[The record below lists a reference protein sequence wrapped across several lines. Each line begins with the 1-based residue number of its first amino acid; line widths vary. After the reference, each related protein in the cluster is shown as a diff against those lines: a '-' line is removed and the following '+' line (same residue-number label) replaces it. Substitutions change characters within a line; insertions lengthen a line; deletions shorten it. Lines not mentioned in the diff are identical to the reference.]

1 MTVRAKSA
9 KMTADEFVAWAEGQ
23 ERGRFE
29 LTGGEVVAMAPERVD
44 HVRLKLAMTLAL
56 KEAIGRAGLNCEA
69 FVDGLSVRI
78 DADTVVEPDALVN
91 CGDRVQ
97 PQSLYA
103 PNPIIV
109 VEVVS
114 PSSRAR
120 DFSEKLTDYFRVPSI
135 QHYLI
140 VDLDRR
146 YILHYQRAEAEKIM
160 TAIVKGGMLRLDPPG
175 LEFLVDSVFLP
186 A

>member
-1 MTVRAKSA
+1 MPALSKPA
-9 KMTADEFVAWAEGQ
+9 KMTADEFLTWAEAQ

-29 LTGGEVVAMAPERVD
+29 LIAGEAVAMAPEMAD
-44 HVRLKLAMTLAL
+44 HGRAKFAIALAL
-56 KEAIGRAGLNCEA
+56 QEAIKNKGVNCEA
-69 FVDGLSVRI
+69 FVDSLSVR
-78 DADTVVEPDALVN
+78 ADEKTVMEPDALVN
-91 CGDRVQ
+91 CGERV
-97 PQSLYA
+97 PPRSLYA

-114 PSSRAR
+114 PSTRAR
-120 DFSEKLTDYFRVPSI
+120 DFPEKLADYFRVPSI

-146 YILHYQRAEAEKIM
+146 HILHYERAGAEKIM
-160 TAIVKGGMLRLDPPG
+160 TAIVKGGALRLDPPG
-175 LEFLVDSVFLP
+175 LDIPVDSIFPP

>member
-1 MTVRAKSA
+1 MTALAIPA
-9 KMTADEFVAWAEGQ
+9 KMTADEFLAWAEAQ

-29 LTGGEVVAMAPERVD
+29 LIAGEVVAMAPEIGD
-44 HVRLKLAMTLAL
+44 HVRAKLAIAIAL
-56 KEAIGRAGLNCEA
+56 KEAIGKAGLNCES

-78 DADTVVEPDALVN
+78 SADEVVEPDALVN
-91 CGDRVQ
+91 CGERV
-97 PQSLYA
+97 PRKSLYA

-120 DFSEKLTDYFRVPSI
+120 DFSEKFADYFRVPSI

-140 VDLDRR
+140 VDLDRSV
-146 YILHYQRAEAEKIM
+146 ILHHKRGEAQTIV
-160 TAIVKGGMLRLDPPG
+160 TAFAKEGALQLDPPG
-175 LEFLVDSVFLP
+175 IEISLDGIFPP

>member
-1 MTVRAKSA
+1 MS
-9 KMTADEFVAWAEGQ
+9 ADEFVAWAETQ
-23 ERGRFE
+23 ERGRYE
-29 LTGGEVVAMAPERVD
+29 LIAGEVVAMAPEIGD
-44 HVRLKLAMTLAL
+44 HVRAKFAIAIAL
-56 KEAIGRAGLNCEA
+56 KEAIGKAGLDCES

-78 DADTVVEPDALVN
+78 DVDVVVEPDALVN
-91 CGDRVQ
+91 CGEKVPRK
-97 PQSLYA
+97 SLYA
-103 PNPIIV
+103 PNPVIV

-120 DFSEKLTDYFRVPSI
+120 DFSEKFTEYFQVPSI

-146 YILHYQRAEAEKIM
+146 HILHHQRVAGGKIL
-160 TAIVKGGMLRLDPPG
+160 TAIMKEGALRLDPPG
-175 LEFLVDSVFLP
+175 IEISLDGVFAP

>member
-1 MTVRAKSA
+1 
-9 KMTADEFVAWAEGQ
+9 MTADEFLTWAEAQ

-29 LTGGEVVAMAPERVD
+29 LIAGEVVAMAPEIGD
-44 HVRLKLAMTLAL
+44 HVRAKLAFAIAL
-56 KEAIGRAGLNCEA
+56 KEAIGKAGLDCEA

-91 CGDRVQ
+91 CGERV
-97 PQSLYA
+97 PSKSLYA
-103 PNPIIV
+103 PNPVIV

-120 DFSEKLTDYFRVPSI
+120 DFSGKLADYFRVPSI

-146 YILHYQRAEAEKIM
+146 HILHYERAGAEKIM
-160 TAIVKGGMLRLDPPG
+160 TAIVKGGALRLDPPG
-175 LEFLVDSVFLP
+175 IEISLDGIFAP

>member
-1 MTVRAKSA
+1 MTALTKNA
-9 KMTADEFVAWAEGQ
+9 KMTADEFLTWAEAQ

-29 LTGGEVVAMAPERVD
+29 LVAGETVAMAPEMVE
-44 HVRLKLAMTLAL
+44 H
-56 KEAIGRAGLNCEA
+56 GRAKFAMAVALRDAIAKAGLSCEA

-78 DADTVVEPDALVN
+78 DAETVVEPDALVN
-91 CGDRVQ
+91 CGERV
-97 PQSLYA
+97 PPKSLYA

-120 DFSEKLTDYFRVPSI
+120 DFSEKLADYFRVESI

-146 YILHYQRAEAEKIM
+146 YILHYERAGREKIM
-160 TAIVKGGMLRLDPPG
+160 TAIVRGGAIRLDPPG
-175 LEFLVDSVFLP
+175 IEIAVDAIFP
-186 A
+186 AA